1 MEFVIVLQAILLV
14 FLVWRVVCLGNLI
27 EKMLK
32 FQQEVKDFQDAQCE
46 LNLAQR
52 GINNLFATEIDRMN
66 FINASAVKEKV

>member
-1 MEFVIVLQAILLV
+1 MELIIIIQGALIVLLG
-14 FLVWRVVCLGNLI
+14 WRVIYLGNLI

-32 FQQEVKDFQDAQCE
+32 FQKDVKGFQDAQCE

-66 FINASAVKEKV
+66 FINQKEKV

>member
-14 FLVWRVVCLGNLI
+14 FLVWRVIDLGNLI

-32 FQQEVKDFQDAQCE
+32 FQQDVKDFQDAQCE

-52 GINNLFATEIDRMN
+52 GINNLFAAEIERMN
-66 FINASAVKEKV
+66 FINGKENHEIF

>member
-1 MEFVIVLQAILLV
+1 MQVVLVIQGILLIL
-14 FLVWRVVCLGNLI
+14 LVWRVIYLGNLI

-32 FQQEVKDFQDAQCE
+32 FQQDIKGFQDAQCE

-66 FINASAVKEKV
+66 FVNQKENT